1 MNDWMSE
8 AERLVRQRA
17 PLLSVEHARDLA
29 DDLYRAWPDNTPAEA
44 VAKFF
49 RVMPRDWNAGP
60 PAAANTPAENA
71 PEARSAA

>member
-1 MNDWMSE
+1 MNDWMAE

-49 RVMPRDWNAGP
+49 RVMPRGWNVGP
-60 PAAANTPAENA
+60 PTAANTPTENTPA
-71 PEARSAA
+71 ARSAA